1 MNWLLLFIPAAFAVR
16 FIPAL
21 QNDVVIFAFAG
32 LAIIPLASLMGKAT
46 EHLAEHLGEGV
57 GGLLN
62 ATFGNAAELIIA
74 LLALSKGLVDVVK
87 ASITGS
93 IIGNIL
99 LVLGLAITAGGI
111 KYDHQSFNRTGVRA
125 SMTSLLLAAIA
136 LFTPTI
142 FHLTARQRPG
152 GWTPTLEQQLS
163 LGIAVILFISYGAT
177 LLFSLKTHKQLFAG
191 PKSDEDASE
200 LHGKSWSKTKAI
212 VVLLI
217 ATVVTAILAEFLVGA
232 LESTRKTL
240 GLTET
245 FVGIIIVAVIGNAAE
260 HTTAVMVA
268 RKNKMDLSVS
278 IAIGS
283 SLQVALFVAPV
294 LVFAS
299 YLFGKPMDLE
309 FAVPELFAVIAAVYI
324 IAQISGDGESNW
336 LEGVQLLAVYL
347 IIGVLFFFLPE
358 AEQAIHP

>member
-16 FIPAL
+16 FIPAF
-21 QNDVVIFAFAG
+21 QNDVLIFAFAG

-74 LLALSKGLVDVVK
+74 LLALSKGLVSVVK

-99 LVLGLAITAGGI
+99 LVLGLAITAGGL

-191 PKSDEDASE
+191 AAKEDTSE
-200 LHGKSWSKTKAI
+200 LHSKWWSKTKA
-212 VVLLI
+212 VLVLLI
-217 ATVVTAILAEFLVGA
+217 ATVVTAVLAEFLVGA

-299 YLFGKPMDLE
+299 YFFGKPMDLE